1 MMHANSNSN
10 NIEKM
15 EAEVIKLVK
24 LPPPFNRT
32 ETKLPGNKTKTKL
45 TPVKQT

>member
-1 MMHANSNSN
+1 MMHVNSNSN
-10 NIEKM
+10 INIEKM

-32 ETKLPGNKTKTKL
+32 EIKLPGNKTKTKL
-45 TPVKQT
+45 TPVK

>member
-1 MMHANSNSN
+1 MMHANSNS

-32 ETKLPGNKTKTKL
+32 EIKLPGNKTKTNL
-45 TPVKQT
+45 TPVK